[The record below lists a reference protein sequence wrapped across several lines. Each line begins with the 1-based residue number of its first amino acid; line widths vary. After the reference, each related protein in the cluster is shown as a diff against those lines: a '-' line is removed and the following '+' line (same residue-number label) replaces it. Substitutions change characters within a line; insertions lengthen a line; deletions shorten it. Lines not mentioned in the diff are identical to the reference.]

1 MIGTGK
7 HEFYTDLASLQTF
20 YGSVG
25 SQITDNGDG
34 TYNVDVPS
42 DGSSL
47 DTSAWSNSLRDFGP
61 KYMNEDFYDKV
72 SLPEDQGDGV
82 KLADD
87 AINEKYVDTEKN
99 CGFPMVQY
107 TDEDLSRITAIG
119 TDIYKYV
126 EAQYAHWVVD
136 GGIDDEWDS
145 YIDQLKAMGID
156 EFLQIQTD
164 AYNAYKE
171 NLAK

>member
-1 MIGTGK
+1 MTKFLFRKIRVMV
-7 HEFYTDLASLQTF
+7 SNWQTMQ
-20 YGSVG
+20 STRNML
-25 SQITDNGDG
+25 I
-34 TYNVDVPS
+34 
-42 DGSSL
+42 
-47 DTSAWSNSLRDFGP
+47 LR
-61 KYMNEDFYDKV
+61 
-72 SLPEDQGDGV
+72 
-82 KLADD
+82 
-87 AINEKYVDTEKN
+87 KN

-164 AYNAYKE
+164 AYNSIQRKILGKI
-171 NLAK
+171 NRK

>member
-1 MIGTGK
+1 MTKFLFRRIRAT
-7 HEFYTDLASLQTF
+7 
-20 YGSVG
+20 
-25 SQITDNGDG
+25 
-34 TYNVDVPS
+34 
-42 DGSSL
+42 
-47 DTSAWSNSLRDFGP
+47 
-61 KYMNEDFYDKV
+61 V
-72 SLPEDQGDGV
+72 S
-82 KLADD
+82 
-87 AINEKYVDTEKN
+87 
-99 CGFPMVQY
+99 
-107 TDEDLSRITAIG
+107 
-119 TDIYKYV
+119 IYKYV

>member
-1 MIGTGK
+1 
-7 HEFYTDLASLQTF
+7 
-20 YGSVG
+20 
-25 SQITDNGDG
+25 
-34 TYNVDVPS
+34 
-42 DGSSL
+42 
-47 DTSAWSNSLRDFGP
+47 
-61 KYMNEDFYDKV
+61 
-72 SLPEDQGDGV
+72 
-82 KLADD
+82 
-87 AINEKYVDTEKN
+87 
-99 CGFPMVQY
+99 MVQY

-164 AYNAYKE
+164 AYNACKE

>member
-1 MIGTGK
+1 M
-7 HEFYTDLASLQTF
+7 
-20 YGSVG
+20 
-25 SQITDNGDG
+25 NG
-34 TYNVDVPS
+34 
-42 DGSSL
+42 
-47 DTSAWSNSLRDFGP
+47 
-61 KYMNEDFYDKV
+61 DFYDKV
-72 SLPEDQGDGV
+72 SLPEDQGDGI

-107 TDEDLSRITAIG
+107 TDEDLS
-119 TDIYKYV
+119 
-126 EAQYAHWVVD
+126 
-136 GGIDDEWDS
+136 
-145 YIDQLKAMGID
+145 IDQLKAMGID